1 MRRVMDL
8 PGWTPSYG
16 SSKGH
21 GGVAPTI
28 EQILIDGVSHVA
40 DNHVDF
46 TGTSGAGPVAISFAM
61 PDRDTAEKVAA
72 ILETNC
78 GKPLLSIASIEIP
91 EN

>member
-1 MRRVMDL
+1 MDL
-8 PGWTPSYG
+8 PGWIPSYS

-28 EQILIDGVSHVA
+28 EQILIDGVLHVA

-46 TGTSGAGPVAISFAM
+46 TGTSGAGSLTFSFSI
-61 PDRDTAEKVAA
+61 PDRDTAEKVAV
-72 ILETNC
+72 ILESNC

-91 EN
+91 KD